1 MRKLG
6 ERERGQLNA
15 AASGAFLH
23 ARVLRLVQ
31 PRERSSGSPS
41 SSSSLHRHASSST
54 THALRGRTALNRQ
67 PEMGNS
73 AWYPREDAMR
83 ARIHTT
89 LQNDISNPAISL
101 SQRHSAADTARRRSL
116 FAGRRNCTN
125 ARTARSSRSFLSN
138 PAESASKLTLSRP
151 SSSRLSLSWR
161 IYIYFTI
168 IISGVFF
175 DEALELKSRNIRL

>member
-1 MRKLG
+1 LD
-6 ERERGQLNA
+6 RERGQLNA

-73 AWYPREDAMR
+73 AWYPRADVMR
-83 ARIHTT
+83 ARIRRFRTT
-89 LQNDISNPAISL
+89 SQTPRFL
-101 SQRHSAADTARRRSL
+101 SQRHSAADTAGRRSL

-138 PAESASKLTLSRP
+138 PAESASKQA
-151 SSSRLSLSWR
+151 SSLSLGRHHRVSLYHGVYIFHDHHLWR
-161 IYIYFTI
+161 LF
-168 IISGVFF
+168 
-175 DEALELKSRNIRL
+175 